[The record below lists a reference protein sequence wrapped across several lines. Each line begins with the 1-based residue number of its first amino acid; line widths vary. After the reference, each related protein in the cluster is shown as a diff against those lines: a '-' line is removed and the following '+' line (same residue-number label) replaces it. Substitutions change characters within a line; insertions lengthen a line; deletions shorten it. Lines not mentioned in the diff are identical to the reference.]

1 MSTSDHAV
9 STSIAVE
16 HTTEFALTEKAK
28 LKKSL
33 RRIDMMLFTLCA
45 LVGLDTLGA
54 VASYGPQGFFW
65 LALMAITFVVPY
77 MLIMSEV
84 GSSFTEEGGPYEW
97 VKLTFGARRRGSRPL
112 STGRRTR
119 SGSVARS
126 RSSQAKRG
134 RRPTFPASTSI
145 SSGLR

>member
-1 MSTSDHAV
+1 MTTADV
-9 STSIAVE
+9 GFE
-16 HTTEFALTEKAK
+16 HTTELALTEKSK

-33 RRIDMMLFTLCA
+33 RRFDMVFFTLCA

-65 LALMAITFVVPY
+65 LVLMAITFVGPY

-97 VKLTFGARRRGSRPL
+97 VKLSFGRFQAGVAAVVYWASNPFWVGGSLAFIASAAWSASDLPCSADRPPRH
-112 STGRRTR
+112 GR
-119 SGSVARS
+119 
-126 RSSQAKRG
+126 
-134 RRPTFPASTSI
+134 
-145 SSGLR
+145 